1 MSEKKDARHIL
12 RRWKHNAGI
21 GRLYSNTRACYPP
34 VYYLPLIYTFGA
46 TEGGKPFVFNNSCEY
61 GSATMTGFAFGI
73 GDK

>member
-1 MSEKKDARHIL
+1 MPAIFFGDGSTMPALED
-12 RRWKHNAGI
+12 
-21 GRLYSNTRACYPP
+21 STVTRELAIPTP